1 MLIALGLV
9 AMVVVVGVVVAATV
23 FARRQAESD
32 APPPSRGGDFV
43 APVSSGQY
51 RFRAPDESP
60 EDFKARVE
68 RENEEI
74 ASSSKRGA
82 RLAEPK

>member
-1 MLIALGLV
+1 MLVALGIAAAL
-9 AMVVVVGVVVAATV
+9 AVVIGVVIVAAL
-23 FARRQAESD
+23 ARKQAADAD

-60 EDFKARVE
+60 EDFKARID

-74 ASSSKRGA
+74 ASPRRRGEQ
-82 RLAEPK
+82 LEPK